1 MKIGEHN
8 EGRVTFVEGRQ
19 AQAICECGW
28 NIRVS
33 FDGDAGSS
41 CKEEAYSRAESELNR
56 HQHKHNDGPD
66 KGIQLEKGSD

>member
-19 AQAICECGW
+19 AQATCECGW
-28 NIRVS
+28 NIRVGFS
-33 FDGDAGSS
+33 DDQFR
-41 CKEEAYSRAESELNR
+41 EEAYSRAESELNR